1 MEPGQLIHALL
12 LDAPAVTALVQARV
26 YALRIR
32 QGEPRP
38 AITLQVVGDVT
49 DTLAACPG
57 NEAPKVQVSLFAD
70 TYPELC
76 ALARAVKNVLHG
88 YRDGQVTI
96 DYENGIDQPYEPDSA
111 CYHRVQDYALDYPA
125 DAIEAP
131 PVVAPIITNAVFA
144 AA

>member
-12 LDAPAVTALVQARV
+12 TQAPAVSALVGARV

-38 AITLQVVGDVT
+38 AITVQLVSDAT
-49 DTLAACPG
+49 DTLADCPG
-57 NEAPKVQVSLFAD
+57 NESPRVQVSLFAD

-76 ALARAVKNVLHG
+76 ALARAVKNTLHG
-88 YRDGQVTI
+88 YRSGQLTI
-96 DYENGIDQPYEPDSA
+96 DYENGIDQPYEADSA

-125 DAIEAP
+125 GLPEPAP
-131 PVVAPIITNAVFA
+131 AAVPVIANLVVTAP
-144 AA
+144 